1 MPSRRLGAA
10 QAALVALL
18 AVATALAAGHL
29 VAGVLL
35 APAASPF
42 LAVGNAAIDRTPTPV
57 KTFAVQQFGTND
69 KVALLI
75 GMAVVIALVAVAAGL
90 LSRRTPVPGLV
101 VVGLL
106 GGLGVLAVVE
116 QAIGQ
121 LVLLAALTAPAAGL
135 TTFWGLHALG
145 RSADRP
151 ADPTRRPRVP
161 RREFLVASGSVA
173 AGAVVL
179 GVAGELLSRR
189 VDVAASRAA
198 VGRLVPAAPSPPIPA
213 GAAFPEL
220 GTPTFLTPP
229 AEFYRVD
236 VNLTVPQL
244 RAEDAVLRITGLVD
258 REIELTYADIRAR
271 PLVERPI
278 TMTCVSNYVGGPY
291 VSTSTFIGVPLS
303 DLLSEAGVRPEAT
316 QLIGRSADGFSIGT
330 PLRRILQAEDRA
342 LLAIGMGGE
351 PLLPEHGFPMRTVIP
366 GLYGYVS
373 ATKWVT
379 ELELT
384 TFDVDPY
391 WEQRGW
397 DGDPEGIVTIKTSS
411 RIDAPGPFERLPR
424 GEVTIAGTAWAQT
437 IGVDRV
443 EISVDDGPW
452 EDAELGVEV
461 NVDTWRMWRAR
472 RTLDPGLHSV
482 TVRATDRSG
491 YIQTA
496 ERIDPINPGPDG
508 STGLHSNSFMV
519 S

>member
-1 MPSRRLGAA
+1 MSSRRLGAP
-10 QAALVALL
+10 QAALVGLL

-29 VAGVLL
+29 VAGLLL

-57 KTFAVQQFGTND
+57 KNFAVAQFGTSD
-69 KVALLI
+69 KLALLI
-75 GMAVVIALVAVAAGL
+75 GMAVVIALVAVVAGL
-90 LSRRTPVPGLV
+90 LSRRTPIPGLV
-101 VVGLL
+101 IVGLL
-106 GGLGVLAVVE
+106 GVLGVLAVVE
-116 QAIGQ
+116 QATGDR
-121 LVLLAALTAPAAGL
+121 VLLAALAAPVAGL
-135 TTFWGLHALG
+135 GVFRGLHGLA
-145 RSADRP
+145 RSGDRRG
-151 ADPTRRPRVP
+151 PTDRPRVP

-173 AGAVVL
+173 AGAAVL
-179 GVAGELLSRR
+179 GVGGELLSRR
-189 VDVAASRAA
+189 VDVAESRAA
-198 VGRLVPAAPSPPIPA
+198 VGPLVPAAPTPPIPA
-213 GAAFPEL
+213 NAAFPEL

-236 VNLTVPQL
+236 INLTVPQV
-244 RAEDAVLRITGLVD
+244 RAEDAVLRVTGLVD
-258 REIELTYADIRAR
+258 REVEFTFADIRAR

-291 VSTSTFIGVPLS
+291 VSTAMFIGVPLT
-303 DLLSEAGVRPEAT
+303 DLLLEAGVRPEAT
-316 QLIGRSADGFSIGT
+316 QLIGRSVDGFTIGT
-330 PLRRILQAEDRA
+330 PLRRVLEAEDRGM
-342 LLAIGMGGE
+342 LAIGMNGE

-411 RIDAPGPFERLPR
+411 RIDAPSGFARVPP

-437 IGVDRV
+437 IGIDRV

-452 EDAELGVEV
+452 EETELGAEV

-472 RTLDPGLHSV
+472 RTLDTGLHTV
-482 TVRATDRSG
+482 TVRATDRTG
-491 YIQTA
+491 YTQTA
-496 ERIDPINPGPDG
+496 ERVDPINPGPDG
-508 STGLHSNSFMV
+508 ATGLHSTTFTV
-519 S
+519 AG